1 VTAADLVIGILVL
14 GLVIYRQLIPRRVK
28 SNMRIVLILA
38 VIGLIETGQYLKGR
52 HLDATLIAE
61 ILGSLVLAAVFGLAR
76 ASTVRLFY
84 KDGQW
89 WTRGSWVTA
98 ILWVASV
105 AAHLGFDYLV
115 GGRGPGAGAFGNAT
129 VLIYLA
135 VTYGVQRMVVIAR
148 SERMAI
154 PSQNEITGLT

>member
-1 VTAADLVIGILVL
+1 MTAANLVIGILVL

-38 VIGLIETGQYLKGR
+38 VIGLIETGQYLHGR

-115 GGRGPGAGAFGNAT
+115 GGPGAGAFGNAT

-148 SERMAI
+148 SQRMAI
-154 PSQNEITGLT
+154 PSQSEITSLT

>member
-1 VTAADLVIGILVL
+1 
-14 GLVIYRQLIPRRVK
+14 
-28 SNMRIVLILA
+28 MRIVLILA

-52 HLDATLIAE
+52 TSMPLSSPRSWAASC
-61 ILGSLVLAAVFGLAR
+61 SLRCSGWPALL
-76 ASTVRLFY
+76 TVRLFY

-115 GGRGPGAGAFGNAT
+115 GGRGPGAGALAT
-129 VLIYLA
+129 P
-135 VTYGVQRMVVIAR
+135 R
-148 SERMAI
+148 S
-154 PSQNEITGLT
+154 